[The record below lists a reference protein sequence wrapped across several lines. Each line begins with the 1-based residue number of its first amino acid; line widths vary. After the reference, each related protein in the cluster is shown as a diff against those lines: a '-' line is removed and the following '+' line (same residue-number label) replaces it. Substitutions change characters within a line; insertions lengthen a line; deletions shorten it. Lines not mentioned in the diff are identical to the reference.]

1 MEDGTPYARQPL
13 QLDAYGSL
21 PVMVEGGPDGQAR
34 ATLLPDVTDNIQP
47 AMIAAQGGSDE
58 KPSSP
63 IQSKLNGYAVGRPS
77 SPHRLSMVIVAVVCM
92 GVSCLSMQN
101 PAALT

>member
-47 AMIAAQGGSDE
+47 AMIAAQGGPDD

-63 IQSKLNGYAVGRPS
+63 VQSKLNGCAFD
-77 SPHRLSMVIVAVVCM
+77 RLSNSDCKYVMICVLI
-92 GVSCLSMQN
+92 G
-101 PAALT
+101 